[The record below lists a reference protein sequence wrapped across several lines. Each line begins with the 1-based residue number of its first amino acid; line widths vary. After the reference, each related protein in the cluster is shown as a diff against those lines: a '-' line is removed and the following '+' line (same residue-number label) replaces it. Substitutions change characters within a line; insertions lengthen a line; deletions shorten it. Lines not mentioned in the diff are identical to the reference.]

1 MTNDEIHNIAGAL
14 RSRLQDHLLSLLYY
28 PHPFGDD
35 GFVAVFKDDQKGV
48 VDLIAGAYSCVEPET
63 NVYCLRHGELFE
75 LSLPV
80 YSWLNIVNRHTLM
93 VYWLKHKG
101 EVLFGRDIR
110 DELILPRD
118 PRLLLD
124 NHLAVC
130 KHFLRSGVI
139 LDRLQRRRY
148 RELMG
153 KLGRQVRI
161 LMATALLLRGE
172 WETTEET
179 VAARFEQLFPD
190 PLLGQVWGDYE
201 LLMREASAA
210 GEGASRDSALE
221 AVWLFEGFVRRLG
234 AYAL

>member
-1 MTNDEIHNIAGAL
+1 MTNDEINNIAGAL
-14 RSRLQDHLLSLLYY
+14 RFRLHDHLLSLLYY

-35 GFVAVFKDDQKGV
+35 GFVVVFKDDLKEV
-48 VDLIAGAYSCVEPET
+48 VDLIAEAYSCVEPET
-63 NVYCLRHGELFE
+63 HVYCLRHGELFE

-110 DELILPRD
+110 GELVLPRD
-118 PRLLLD
+118 PRVLLE

-130 KHFLRSGVI
+130 RHFLRSGVI
-139 LDRLQRRRY
+139 LHWLQRRRY

-179 VAARFEQLFPD
+179 VATRFEQLFSD
-190 PLLGQVWGDYE
+190 PLLEQVWGDYKR
-201 LLMREASAA
+201 LMQEASATGEDA
-210 GEGASRDSALE
+210 GRDSALE

-234 AYAL
+234 VYAL